1 MKGML
6 KGILPLTVAVF
17 AIMMFMTTSA
27 SAQRRCPRGGNINA
41 RQERQQDRIAQGIK
55 NGSLT
60 PAEAA
65 RLETQEKRINGLEA
79 RLRENGLTPSE
90 RARLERDLNRE
101 SRNIYRQKHDGQHQ
115 LPTSY

>member
-6 KGILPLTVAVF
+6 KSTLPLILAAFGVLFVAG
-17 AIMMFMTTSA
+17 TSL
-27 SAQRRCPRGGNINA
+27 SAQTRRHCPPRNINA
-41 RQERQQDRIAQGIK
+41 RQERQQDRIARGID

-65 RLETQEKRINGLEA
+65 RLEGQEA
-79 RLRENGLTPSE
+79 RLNSLETRLRQNGLTPSE

-101 SRNIYRQKHDGQHQ
+101 SRNIYRQEHDGQHQ
-115 LPTSY
+115 QP